1 MHHEFK
7 KKKRHNSEPQNYDP
21 NCGMVVNITVEV
33 NAPKHTLY
41 DSCGGDL
48 RLVEIKSN
56 LNL

>member
-1 MHHEFK
+1 MNLRRRK
-7 KKKRHNSEPQNYDP
+7 GNSEPQNYDP

-41 DSCGGDL
+41 NSWGGDL